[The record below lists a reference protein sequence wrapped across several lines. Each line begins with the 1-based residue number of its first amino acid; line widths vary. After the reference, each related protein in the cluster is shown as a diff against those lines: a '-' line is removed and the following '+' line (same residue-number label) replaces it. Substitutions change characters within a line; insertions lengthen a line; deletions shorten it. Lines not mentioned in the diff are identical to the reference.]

1 MQTLVRFAVLCYTVF
16 SKEVRHA
23 AKRTD
28 IYRQNV
34 FNFDIDFFTKYAMIF
49 EHSIFRQYYKCNEL
63 IYEVRKVTT
72 YV

>member
-1 MQTLVRFAVLCYTVF
+1 MAGLPFFSFAAL
-16 SKEVRHA
+16 
-23 AKRTD
+23 
-28 IYRQNV
+28 QNV

>member
-1 MQTLVRFAVLCYTVF
+1 M
-16 SKEVRHA
+16 
-23 AKRTD
+23 
-28 IYRQNV
+28 IYV